1 MDLVGKDVLLLDGGL
16 GTTLEDEHGI
26 VFGTNTP
33 LWSSHTLI
41 SGTSALRT
49 VQRDFARAGAD
60 VILTATYQ
68 TSFPG
73 FANTKPTC
81 EGGIGKEEA
90 KRFMLSAVTIA
101 REAFDGRNGLVA
113 LSLGAYGATMVPST
127 EYSGLY
133 GDMEEKD
140 LYEFHRERINV
151 FLNSQE
157 WKDVDLVAFET
168 LPRLDE
174 VKATRRVMQDV
185 RDKHYWISCV
195 FPNDEARLPDG
206 TDIDTLLRTMLEG
219 ENRPFAIGI
228 NCTKLH
234 KISTLIVAFEEGAK
248 SQGLNLPRLVLYP
261 DGAGEKVYDTKLQ
274 QWIGDDQDSVP
285 WDEQVLQIVNEVR
298 KRSAWQGII
307 VGGCCKANPQNIGKL
322 KSRLDGIK
330 P

>member
-219 ENRPFAIGI
+219 RIG
-228 NCTKLH
+228 L
-234 KISTLIVAFEEGAK
+234 L
-248 SQGLNLPRLVLYP
+248 R
-261 DGAGEKVYDTKLQ
+261 
-274 QWIGDDQDSVP
+274 SVSIAP
-285 WDEQVLQIVNEVR
+285 
-298 KRSAWQGII
+298 SYT
-307 VGGCCKANPQNIGKL
+307 
-322 KSRLDGIK
+322 KSR